1 MKYKILIVDDEKM
14 IRMGIKNAMPWDE
27 MSIGEVYTASSA
39 KEAAQ
44 MIEEHTPQIM
54 ITDISMT
61 EMSGLELV
69 EQIREKHME
78 MRIIVLTGYD
88 RFEYA
93 RRALKLQTH
102 DFLLKPIDE
111 TELKKSILS
120 QVKWLEERR
129 MEEKESLTVN
139 RAQGVRQQMELENF
153 MRALVMGRE
162 DTKERDEVF
171 LQEFHFEESQAMRIG
186 ILIPGVSSDE
196 DLDSE
201 SFRMQTVKQICIG
214 MIDGQKRGITFS
226 DEKRRIIIVF
236 FCDEGRKENELSEQ
250 LIEILNDELETRP
263 RILWGSV
270 KKGLENLH
278 ISYND
283 AVFALEHEREE
294 FEKLCAVDW
303 NRKGEDIF
311 QDVFR
316 EFRNALVYNVS
327 DKEKVSHI
335 FERFSVAVES
345 YNLSAKYARSCCFE
359 LASSVYFARFSDTGN
374 NDNEKLSVL
383 MQALSG
389 ADRERACQVTAM
401 FLDNLFEGEDGE
413 VHELIG
419 KVKRRIHENLA
430 DDLTVASLAEEFYV
444 TPNYLSRLF
453 KRVTGE
459 GCNEYIV
466 RKRIEQ
472 AKSLLATTTLK
483 VGEISLMVG
492 YRDMNYFSLAFK
504 KHIGV
509 SPVKYREQIQKHL

>member
-14 IRMGIKNAMPWDE
+14 IRMGIKNAMPWEE
-27 MSIGEVYTASSA
+27 MSIGEVFTAASA
-39 KEAAQ
+39 MEAEQ
-44 MIEEHTPQIM
+44 IIEEQQPEIM

-69 EQIREKHME
+69 GQIREKYQG
-78 MRIIVLTGYD
+78 MRVIVLTGYD

-93 RRALKLQTH
+93 RQALKLQVH

-120 QVKWLEERR
+120 QVDWLEERR
-129 MEEKESLTVN
+129 MEEKESLTIK
-139 RAQGVRQQMELENF
+139 RTQGVRQQMELEGF

-162 DTKERDEVF
+162 DTEERAEVF
-171 LQEFHFEESQAMRIG
+171 RREFHFEEGQTMRIG
-186 ILIPGVSSDE
+186 IVIPGVSSDK

-226 DEKRRIIIVF
+226 DEKRRIVIAF
-236 FCDEGRKENELSEQ
+236 FCDEGRKEDELAQQ
-250 LIEILNDELETRP
+250 LIEILNDEVEMRP

-270 KKGLENLH
+270 KKGLENLR

-327 DKEKVSHI
+327 DKEKLLHI
-335 FERFSVAVES
+335 FDRFSVAVDS

-359 LASSVYFARFSDTGN
+359 LASSLYFARFSDTGS

-389 ADRERACQVTAM
+389 ADRGRACQVTAM
-401 FLDNLFEGEDGE
+401 FLENLFEGEDGE
-413 VHELIG
+413 IHELIG

-430 DDLTVASLAEEFYV
+430 DDLTVASLAEEYYV

-453 KRVTGE
+453 KRVTGVI
-459 GCNEYIV
+459 NQ
-466 RKRIEQ
+466 IE
-472 AKSLLATTTLK
+472 
-483 VGEISLMVG
+483 
-492 YRDMNYFSLAFK
+492 
-504 KHIGV
+504 
-509 SPVKYREQIQKHL
+509 